1 MKKEAI
7 NLINCTF
14 EKIAKEQKKKNVTA
28 RAIGS
33 GALGA
38 IGGGIAA
45 DIATGGGIG
54 NKRSR
59 QIGSAI
65 GAGLAGATSI
75 AKNVRHNRKLEER
88 TAFDVVNQSFEKVAG
103 RMPFTLAN
111 GDYATPIGYD
121 PVDAKDDDIEGTW
134 QNDLYRKTGKI
145 PMNYKRIGDNAFGGS
160 IFVNT
165 ESDKN
170 NPEYYEYYDGAGL
183 YEIDD
188 GYRDELF
195 TPTKLKNKN
204 FNALKAKG
212 LNNSKGIE
220 SLSPDQLAQFGY
232 KAPTIKDKA
241 KSLGRLA
248 KDSLWPVGVSALL
261 GAGMGATEMGPM
273 TPKAVG
279 TRALTG
285 AGVGAAIGAGL
296 HGIKT
301 GFKLDDTAKIRQKK
315 VKDSLVSDMH
325 SDEANQEF
333 LNQYKTASEIVDESF
348 EKIASKNKLT
358 KEEKGKV
365 KELTKEIQAVKRL
378 GGQIS
383 KTRAFSKN
391 LVNSAISAGVGEV
404 SRKGLDIALNKLGE
418 GNPVKN
424 KVLSTGIG
432 SLAGIASYS
441 ALKHNMD
448 KKGDAEARRRLQEK
462 GIDTSG
468 IKKGSSPK
476 NMAKQIVLN
485 SRAN

>member
-1 MKKEAI
+1 MKEEAM

-111 GDYATPIGYD
+111 GDYATPIGYN

-134 QNDLYRKTGKI
+134 QNDLYRKTEKI
-145 PMNYKRIGDNAFGGS
+145 PMNYKRIGDDAGGDS

-170 NPEYYEYYDGAGL
+170 NPEYYQYYNDAGL

-188 GYRDELF
+188 DYRDELF
-195 TPTKLKNKN
+195 TPAKLENKN

-220 SLSPDQLAQFGY
+220 SLSEKQLGEFGY

-241 KSLGRLA
+241 KSFGRMA
-248 KDSLWPVGVSALL
+248 KDSLWPVGVPALL
-261 GAGMGATEMGPM
+261 GAGMGITEMGPM
-273 TPKAVG
+273 TPKAIG
-279 TRALTG
+279 TRALIG
-285 AGVGAAIGAGL
+285 AGAGAAIGAGL
-296 HGIKT
+296 HGINK
-301 GFKLDDTAKIRQKK
+301 GFKLDDSANIRQKK
-315 VKDSLVSDMH
+315 IKDSLKNDVYL
-325 SDEANQEF
+325 DEVNQEF
-333 LNQYKTASEIVDESF
+333 LNQYKTASEIV
-348 EKIASKNKLT
+348 N
-358 KEEKGKV
+358 
-365 KELTKEIQAVKRL
+365 
-378 GGQIS
+378 
-383 KTRAFSKN
+383 
-391 LVNSAISAGVGEV
+391 EV
-404 SRKGLDIALNKLGE
+404 FKDI
-418 GNPVKN
+418 
-424 KVLSTGIG
+424 
-432 SLAGIASYS
+432 
-441 ALKHNMD
+441 D
-448 KKGDAEARRRLQEK
+448 
-462 GIDTSG
+462 
-468 IKKGSSPK
+468 
-476 NMAKQIVLN
+476 
-485 SRAN
+485 

>member
-1 MKKEAI
+1 MKKESM

-14 EKIAKEQKKKNVTA
+14 EKIAKEQKKKNITA

-75 AKNVRHNRKLEER
+75 AKNVRHNRQLEER
-88 TAFDVVNQSFEKVAG
+88 TAFDIVNESFEKVAG

-111 GDYATPIGYD
+111 GDYATPMGYD

-204 FNALKAKG
+204 FNALKAQG

-296 HGIKT
+296 YGINK

-315 VKDSLVSDMH
+315 LKDSLKNDVYL
-325 SDEANQEF
+325 DEANQEF
-333 LNQYKTASEIVDESF
+333 LNQYKTASEIV
-348 EKIASKNKLT
+348 N
-358 KEEKGKV
+358 
-365 KELTKEIQAVKRL
+365 
-378 GGQIS
+378 
-383 KTRAFSKN
+383 
-391 LVNSAISAGVGEV
+391 EV
-404 SRKGLDIALNKLGE
+404 FKDI
-418 GNPVKN
+418 
-424 KVLSTGIG
+424 
-432 SLAGIASYS
+432 
-441 ALKHNMD
+441 D
-448 KKGDAEARRRLQEK
+448 
-462 GIDTSG
+462 
-468 IKKGSSPK
+468 
-476 NMAKQIVLN
+476 
-485 SRAN
+485 

>member
-7 NLINCTF
+7 NLISCTF
-14 EKIAKEQKKKNVTA
+14 EKIAKEQKKKNVTT

-38 IGGGIAA
+38 IGGSIAS
-45 DIATGGGIG
+45 DIATGGIG
-54 NKRSR
+54 DKRSR

-65 GAGLAGATSI
+65 GVGLAGATSI

-88 TAFDVVNQSFEKVAG
+88 TAFDIVNESFEKVAG

-111 GDYATPIGYD
+111 GDYAIPMGYD

-134 QNDLYRKTGKI
+134 QNDLYRKTEKI
-145 PMNYKRIGDNAFGGS
+145 PMSYKRIGDNAIGDS

-170 NPEYYEYYDGAGL
+170 NPEYYEYCNDAGL

-188 GYRDELF
+188 DYRDELF
-195 TPTKLKNKN
+195 TPAKLENKN

-212 LNNSKGIE
+212 LNNPEGIE

-248 KDSLWPVGVSALL
+248 KGSLWPVGVSALL
-261 GAGMGATEMGPM
+261 GAGIGATEMGQM
-273 TPKAVG
+273 TPKAIG

-296 HGIKT
+296 HGINT
-301 GFKLDDTAKIRQKK
+301 RFKLDDTAKIRQKK

-333 LNQYKTASEIVDESF
+333 LNQYKTASEIV
-348 EKIASKNKLT
+348 N
-358 KEEKGKV
+358 
-365 KELTKEIQAVKRL
+365 
-378 GGQIS
+378 
-383 KTRAFSKN
+383 
-391 LVNSAISAGVGEV
+391 EV
-404 SRKGLDIALNKLGE
+404 FKH
-418 GNPVKN
+418 
-424 KVLSTGIG
+424 IG
-432 SLAGIASYS
+432 
-441 ALKHNMD
+441 
-448 KKGDAEARRRLQEK
+448 
-462 GIDTSG
+462 
-468 IKKGSSPK
+468 
-476 NMAKQIVLN
+476 
-485 SRAN
+485 